1 MKQAAFIAVLITAT
15 VICTA
20 QPSGVNDFQEKNY
33 TALDPKEML
42 SEIMSVVGLQC
53 NIELKEADVMNIEAN
68 ISHHKRYI
76 LYNPKYLNWIANI
89 TRDKWAVLALI
100 AHEVGHHEQ

>member
-1 MKQAAFIAVLITAT
+1 MKQAAFIAVFVTAT
-15 VICTA
+15 LFCIA
-20 QPSGVNDFQEKNY
+20 QPSDTAENTSGTTY
-33 TALDPKEML
+33 TAIDPKEML
-42 SEIMSVVGLQC
+42 SEIMGVVGLQC

-89 TRDKWAVLALI
+89 TKDKWAVMALI
-100 AHEVGHHEQ
+100 AHE